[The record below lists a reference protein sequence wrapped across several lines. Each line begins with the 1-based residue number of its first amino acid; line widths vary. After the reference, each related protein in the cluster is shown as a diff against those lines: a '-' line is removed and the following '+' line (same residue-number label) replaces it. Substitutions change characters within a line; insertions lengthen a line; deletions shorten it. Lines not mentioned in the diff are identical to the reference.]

1 MKWMV
6 GEYKPAL
13 SVEERDTLRRPFFFR
28 MKLVPMN
35 KLELTAKMSPIMNSW
50 LIWTDSDVQLV
61 GVVKWASIETSA
73 AVEKLMDERSCK

>member
-35 KLELTAKMSPIMNSW
+35 KLELTAKMSPIMNS
-50 LIWTDSDVQLV
+50 
-61 GVVKWASIETSA
+61 
-73 AVEKLMDERSCK
+73 